1 MVIKSS
7 TAAEVR
13 SLVLAL
19 TAPDDVRREAAIAR
33 LAVIGSRA
41 TDRLLGAYAAAADTA
56 AKVALLRALEGIGDA
71 RAVPLATEA
80 LQQGGDAAVAAAAVL
95 RAFLDVPDSA
105 VAAAAL
111 DALVEAAL
119 DPSAD
124 RRVRVAAYE
133 ALQNIPAPMRDS
145 IRGALQED
153 TAVASG
159 EHGKHDALLAD
170 AVDGRPPD
178 DPAPLRAAIAA
189 RGIVVPLPSLLKL
202 VEVAREREER
212 AGGTRDGWRH
222 VRGAAH
228 LALAVRGSR
237 LGVYDLRETLAVT
250 DAALPSGFLAAMR
263 TVGDASCIDPLSAAL
278 ARARPDDLWWRHQ
291 LASALRGIAKRER
304 LTRRHPSIRRA
315 IARWPEIAGA
325 LSSR

>member
-19 TAPDDVRREAAIAR
+19 TAPDEVRREAAIAR

-41 TDRLLGAYAAAADTA
+41 TDRLLAAYAAAADTA
-56 AKVALLRALEGIGDA
+56 AKVALLRALEGAGDA

-80 LQQGGDAAVAAAAVL
+80 LHEGGDAAVAATGVL
-95 RAFLDVPDSA
+95 RPFLDVPDSA

-119 DPSAD
+119 NSSAD
-124 RRVRVAAYE
+124 RRVRLAAYE

-145 IRGALQED
+145 IRGVLQED
-153 TAVASG
+153 TGVGSG
-159 EHGKHDALLAD
+159 EHGRHDALLAD

-189 RGIVVPLPSLLKL
+189 RGMVVPLPSLLKL
-202 VEVAREREER
+202 VEVAREHEER
-212 AGGTRDGWRH
+212 SGGVRDGWRH

-228 LALAVRGSR
+228 LALAARGSR
-237 LGVYDLRETLAVT
+237 LGVYDLRETIAAAE
-250 DAALPSGFLAAMR
+250 AALPPAFLSAMR
-263 TVGDASCIDPLSAAL
+263 TVGDASCVDPLAAAL

-291 LASALRGIAKRER
+291 LASALRGIATRER

-315 IARWPEIAGA
+315 IARWPAVAEA
-325 LSSR
+325 LW